1 MKTEHNKDREWEEE
15 LKNSPELLNKSE
27 GQPFQPPAGYFDGL
41 ASSVMDKIAV
51 ESTLRQAQGAD
62 ATLRQAQGTMRPL
75 FSYRKLLIPSLAIAA
90 ILIVLFIFGRMR
102 NDDENK
108 LVAMNYDDIYNSG
121 LVTDLDESFLVE
133 TLAEETTSPINSAS
147 GEIENYLIDVS
158 TEDALMNN
166 L

>member
-51 ESTLRQAQGAD
+51 ESTLRQAQG
-62 ATLRQAQGTMRPL
+62 TMRPL

-102 NDDENK
+102 NDEENK